1 MSGARRAGTHLERL
15 ELHDLRAFSGVV
27 IEPDPEGTTV
37 LAGRNGS
44 GKTTILEAVA
54 FLGTLRSFRTASREA
69 MVRAGC
75 DRAIVRADLER
86 DGLPALVEVELPATG
101 RPRALVNRQAVRER
115 RELARTVP
123 VTVFS
128 PADLDLVQGGPAG
141 RRDLLDDA
149 LRLVDPRVAP
159 SLEELDRI
167 LRQRAALLR
176 QAGGR
181 LDAGVATTLDVWDDR
196 LAGAGAAVAAAR
208 RDLVS
213 ALQAPAAA
221 AYAALAS
228 DRAGPTGGAIGS
240 AGPTGGVLESAGG
253 VPEPAGGIPGQP
265 GGVVLS
271 YRMSWSGNLAEALA
285 ASRAEDV
292 RRGLTTIGPHRDDLD
307 LELAGRDARLQASRG
322 EQRSLALA
330 LRLAVHHLVT
340 ERAGAPPIL
349 LLDDVF
355 SELDPERSRAL
366 VRQLPPGQAL
376 VTTAVP
382 LPAGVA
388 VARVTDVDRL
398 GRP

>member
-1 MSGARRAGTHLERL
+1 
-15 ELHDLRAFSGVV
+15 
-27 IEPDPEGTTV
+27 
-37 LAGRNGS
+37 
-44 GKTTILEAVA
+44 
-54 FLGTLRSFRTASREA
+54 
-69 MVRAGC
+69 
-75 DRAIVRADLER
+75 
-86 DGLPALVEVELPATG
+86 
-101 RPRALVNRQAVRER
+101 
-115 RELARTVP
+115 
-123 VTVFS
+123 
-128 PADLDLVQGGPAG
+128 
-141 RRDLLDDA
+141 
-149 LRLVDPRVAP
+149 
-159 SLEELDRI
+159 
-167 LRQRAALLR
+167 
-176 QAGGR
+176 
-181 LDAGVATTLDVWDDR
+181 
-196 LAGAGAAVAAAR
+196 
-208 RDLVS
+208 
-213 ALQAPAAA
+213 
-221 AYAALAS
+221 
-228 DRAGPTGGAIGS
+228 
-240 AGPTGGVLESAGG
+240 
-253 VPEPAGGIPGQP
+253 
-265 GGVVLS
+265 S